1 MAHVTVGTAAR
12 DANKIVQVWCV
23 SGSAK
28 STSLRQFELARAALF
43 HLRWPSPQCSSQ
55 ICLSWHRNSQQ
66 ESAWFPGASLSGIDR
81 HSQLLSTCVFHLCKL
96 GNDRRR
102 FALMSQLH
110 PLSRKNNLWIGLRNP
125 SIQLNVKSLFCH
137 LSLLLL
143 LLRLLFSLCC
153 IVLSFLDC
161 TYFPFQ

>member
-1 MAHVTVGTAAR
+1 MALTA
-12 DANKIVQVWCV
+12 VFV
-23 SGSAK
+23 
-28 STSLRQFELARAALF
+28 
-43 HLRWPSPQCSSQ
+43 Q

-110 PLSRKNNLWIGLRNP
+110 PLSRKNNLWIGPRNP
-125 SIQLNVKSLFCH
+125 SIQLNVKSLFVISRCCCFYCACCF
-137 LSLLLL
+137 LSAA
-143 LLRLLFSLCC
+143 LFSHFWTVPIFPSNNLFAFDRVIPRLEPGKPCAQALASEGT
-153 IVLSFLDC
+153 VLITERVDC
-161 TYFPFQ
+161 